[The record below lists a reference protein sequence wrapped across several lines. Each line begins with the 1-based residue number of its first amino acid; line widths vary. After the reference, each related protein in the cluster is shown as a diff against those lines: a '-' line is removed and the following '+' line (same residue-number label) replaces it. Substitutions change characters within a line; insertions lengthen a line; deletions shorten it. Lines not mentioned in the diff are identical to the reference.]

1 MEVSVR
7 LYGDFRNLAPE
18 LDKAS
23 SSVGL
28 LDLELEQGSRVEEVL
43 ANFDLEKEDV
53 SHVFVDGEYSSLQRE
68 LNDGNRIALFPSDMG
83 LLYSWYF
90 EEKK

>member
-7 LYGDFRNLAPE
+7 LYGDFRDLAPE
-18 LDKAS
+18 LDKVS

-28 LDLELEQGSRVEEVL
+28 LDLKLEQGSSIEDLL
-43 ANFDLEKEDV
+43 ADFELEGEGV
-53 SHVFVDGEYSSLQRE
+53 SHVFVDGEYSSLNRE
-68 LNDGNRIALFPSDMG
+68 LKDGNRVALFPSDMG

>member
-7 LYGDFRNLAPE
+7 FYGEFRDLAPE
-18 LDKAS
+18 LDSTS

-28 LDLELEQGSRVEEVL
+28 LDLRLEEGSRVEDLL
-43 ANFDLEKEDV
+43 AEFDIERDEV
-53 SHVFVDGEYSSLQRE
+53 SHVFVDREYSSLSRE
-68 LNDGNRIALFPSDMG
+68 LNDGNRVALFPLDMG

-90 EEKK
+90 EEKE